1 MKLYC
6 CKTVRLLNYLSKK
19 FDVVRV
25 GRDKNN
31 ENYIV
36 FLFEDTDEFREYLKG
51 YKKGN

>member
-6 CKTVRLLNYLSKK
+6 CKTVRRLNYLSKK

-31 ENYIV
+31 EGYIV
-36 FLFEDTDEFREYLKG
+36 FLFEDTNELREYLKG
-51 YKKGN
+51 YKK

>member
-19 FDVVRV
+19 FDVVKV
-25 GRDKNN
+25 GRDKHN
-31 ENYIV
+31 EDYIV
-36 FLFEDTDEFREYLKG
+36 FLFEDTDEFRDYLKE

>member
-36 FLFEDTDEFREYLKG
+36 FLFEDTEEFRCYLNK
-51 YKKGN
+51 YTK

>member
-19 FDVVRV
+19 FNVVKV

-36 FLFEDTDEFREYLKG
+36 FLFEDTEEFRKHLNKYIK
-51 YKKGN
+51 